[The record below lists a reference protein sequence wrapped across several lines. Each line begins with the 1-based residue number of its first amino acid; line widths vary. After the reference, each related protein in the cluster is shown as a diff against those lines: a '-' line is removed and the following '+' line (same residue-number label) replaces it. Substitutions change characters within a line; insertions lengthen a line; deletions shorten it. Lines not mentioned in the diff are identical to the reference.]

1 MIITTGDKA
10 GEAIIRRAEELA
22 SRTGSRYVP
31 RRHTPLSKMS
41 KLHGNAE
48 IIVVLDG
55 GARLVRPGENP
66 LEFHPSM
73 GFIRA
78 KRILKG
84 ESDPMLDAAC
94 MQEGDTVLD
103 CTAGLGTDALVFAV
117 KGGRNT
123 KVMAAESSAALAA
136 LLSEGLAYYT
146 SAVEEVNEALRRV
159 EILNRDHLEVLRS
172 LPDRSVDIVYF
183 DPMFREPLM
192 DSSAIRPLRWFANS
206 EALSKESIQEAVRVA
221 RKTVVLKEKRG
232 SREFARLGFS
242 EQERAHSKISYGVIT
257 VDRNE
262 HSRT

>member
-1 MIITTGDKA
+1 MA
-10 GEAIIRRAEELA
+10 
-22 SRTGSRYVP
+22 
-31 RRHTPLSKMS
+31 
-41 KLHGNAE
+41 KLHGNDD

-55 GARLVRPGENP
+55 GARLVRPGEEP
-66 LEFHPSM
+66 MDFHPSM

-94 MQEGDTVLD
+94 MREGDSVLD
-103 CTAGLGTDALVFAV
+103 CTAGLGTDALVFSV
-117 KGGRNT
+117 KGGMDT
-123 KVMAAESSAALAA
+123 VVTAVESSPSLSA

-146 SAVEEVNEALRRV
+146 SGVNEVNESMRRINV
-159 EILNRDHLEVLRS
+159 LNRNHLDVLRS
-172 LPDRSVDIVYF
+172 LPDLSMDIVYF

-206 EALSKESIQEAVRVA
+206 EPLSEESIQEAVRVA

-232 SREFARLGFS
+232 SGEFARLGFT

-257 VDRNE
+257 VDR
-262 HSRT
+262 S

>member
-10 GEAIIRRAEELA
+10 GEAIIRRARALA
-22 SRTGSRYVP
+22 SHTGCLYVP
-31 RRHTPLSKMS
+31 RSRTPLAKMA
-41 KLHGNAE
+41 KLHGNDD

-55 GARLVRPGENP
+55 GARLVRPGEEP
-66 LEFHPSM
+66 MDFHPSM

-94 MQEGDTVLD
+94 MREGDSVLD
-103 CTAGLGTDALVFAV
+103 CTAGLGTDALVFSV
-117 KGGRNT
+117 KGGMDT
-123 KVMAAESSAALAA
+123 VVTAVESSPSLSA

-146 SAVEEVNEALRRV
+146 SGVNEVNESMRRINV
-159 EILNRDHLEVLRS
+159 LNRNHLDVLRS
-172 LPDRSVDIVYF
+172 LPDLSMDIVYF

-206 EALSKESIQEAVRVA
+206 EPLSEESIQEAVRVA

-232 SREFARLGFS
+232 SGEFARLGFT

-257 VDRNE
+257 VDR
-262 HSRT
+262 S